1 MRPVDDLLLT
11 MNIEETRFKRLTP
24 RAPWG
29 IAFPTRHV
37 ARLLL
42 VAHGSCWLTGTE
54 LAQPLL
60 LRTNDCVLIRDG
72 VTFELQDRPGRELVD
87 CEEFENPTECA
98 DTDERT
104 EILSSRFTFDA
115 VAADALFALLPP
127 LFRIDLD
134 ETSGRQLR
142 ATFDLIAQE
151 AAEGAMGSGFISTRL
166 SDVLFVQA
174 LRACSSGPAGSIG
187 WLAALRDPLLAPA
200 LHAMHGDLAHPWTV
214 DELAGI
220 AGMSRSAFAAS
231 FRHKTA
237 DTPLGYLTTWRLFRT
252 KTLLRDTD
260 MSLQEIA
267 TRVGYRT
274 GQALNRTFTKRE
286 GRSAGSWR
294 NATRANARAAGPPGN
309 AEPTRAA
316 TTGA

>member
-1 MRPVDDLLLT
+1 MRAVDDLLLT
-11 MNIEETRFKRLTP
+11 MNIEESQFKRITP

-29 IAFPTRHV
+29 IAFPSRHV

-42 VAHGSCWLTGTE
+42 VSRGSCWLTGAGLDE
-54 LAQPLL
+54 PLR
-60 LRTNDCVLIRDG
+60 LRPNDCFLVRDG
-72 VTFELQDRPGRELVD
+72 TTFELQDSPGRELVD
-87 CEEFENPTECA
+87 CEDFENPAGCG
-98 DTDERT
+98 DTGEFT
-104 EILSSRFTFDA
+104 EILSSRFTIDA

-134 ETSGRQLR
+134 EQSGRRLR

-151 AAEGAMGSGFISTRL
+151 TAEAATGAGFISARL

-174 LRACSSGPAGSIG
+174 LRACSAGPAGSVG

-200 LHAMHGDLAHPWTV
+200 INALHKDLAYPWTV
-214 DELAGI
+214 DELARE

-231 FRHKTA
+231 FREKTG

-260 MSLQEIA
+260 KSLQEIA
-267 TRVGYRT
+267 SHVGYRT
-274 GQALNRTFTKRE
+274 GQALTRTFTRRE
-286 GRSAGSWR
+286 GQSPGGWR
-294 NATRANARAAGPPGN
+294 QDTRANEHKVR
-309 AEPTRAA
+309 TQSV
-316 TTGA
+316 